1 MRIEEVGE
9 GASVRIFLGV
19 GIRLRRQQFQHIAQD
34 GQSVVAIKHT
44 CPEANLPSQA
54 PTCRLITTIL
64 KRLLGC
70 SKEFVVGIWT
80 NLVGREQS
88 IEVRDMTMLELTSI
102 SIDEPFEQ
110 LFATAYLHRR
120 QLSQCI
126 FEGLLISNIL
136 AQNLSSLQRA

>member
-44 CPEANLPSQA
+44 CPEANLPSQT
-54 PTCRLITTIL
+54 PTRCLIATIL
-64 KRLLGC
+64 EGLLGC
-70 SKEFVVGIWT
+70 SKEFIVGIRT
-80 NLVGREQS
+80 DLVGWEQS

-102 SIDEPFEQ
+102 SIDEPLLQ
-110 LFATAYLHRR
+110 LLTTTYLHRR
-120 QLSQCI
+120 QLSQRI
-126 FEGLLISNIL
+126 FEGLLVGSIFTQYL
-136 AQNLSSLQRA
+136 CSLQCA